1 MDEFVTIK
9 EIKHKMIE
17 QMRYNR
23 GIYGLDE
30 VLCIIG
36 DPNQKISIKN
46 LDQFLGK
53 LGIFLTSEEQSIL
66 IKYLKQN
73 DDVIAQKLIDI
84 FTVPTP
90 CHIGYTLQPPT
101 PLNELILSV

>member
-1 MDEFVTIK
+1 MEEFVTIK

-46 LDQFLGK
+46 
-53 LGIFLTSEEQSIL
+53 
-66 IKYLKQN
+66 
-73 DDVIAQKLIDI
+73 
-84 FTVPTP
+84 
-90 CHIGYTLQPPT
+90 
-101 PLNELILSV
+101 